1 MLYLGIDQHSKQLT
15 VCVREDAG
23 RVIMRRQVSTEPA
36 RVVTFFDEIQAT
48 SQDQDGFA
56 VALEVCGFNDWLI
69 VLLENYACR
78 HLVLIHPD
86 KRSKRKTDR
95 RDANAL
101 GEMLW
106 LNRERLAAG
115 GGKLQGLRR
124 VVIPSALDQQARE
137 LTALRQRAAQRR
149 TRTVN
154 QVQNILRRHNLMWEC
169 PTKGFQTIK
178 VAKWLK
184 AMIDQPPPVM
194 SRADWIALVHL
205 LEQWKL
211 WEDQL
216 LDAEATIRKMAADN
230 PAVKLLRTLPGVS
243 DYSGLALACRI
254 GSIERF
260 PRPRSLAN
268 YFGLTP
274 GCRNSGET
282 TDRLGSITKDG
293 SRIARFILAQLVL
306 HVLKQDGRMRIWYA
320 GIKKRRGSKIARVA
334 VMRRLATI
342 MWHMLK
348 RQEPYVMGGPPPRR
362 LTSTEKSKAGARS

>member
-15 VCVREDAG
+15 VCVREEAG

-36 RVVTFFDEIQAT
+36 RVLAFFDEIQVA
-48 SQDQDGFA
+48 SQDQAGFA

-69 VLLENYACR
+69 VLLEKYECR
-78 HLVLIHPD
+78 HIVLIHPD

-101 GEMLW
+101 GEVLW

-115 GGKLQGLRR
+115 RKLQGLRQ
-124 VVIPSALDQQARE
+124 VVIPTAQDQQARE
-137 LTALRQRAAQRR
+137 LTALRQRVAQRR
-149 TRTVN
+149 TRTIN
-154 QVQNILRRHNLMWEC
+154 QVQNVLRRHNLMWDC

-178 VAKWLK
+178 VSKWLRD
-184 AMIDQPPPVM
+184 MTEHLPPQM
-194 SRADWIALVHL
+194 SRADWITLVHL
-205 LEQWKL
+205 LEQWRMC
-211 WEDQL
+211 DNQL
-216 LDAEATIRKMAADN
+216 LDAEAEIRGMSADN
-230 PAVKLLRTLPGVS
+230 AAVKLLRTVPGVS

-293 SRIARFILAQLVL
+293 SRIARFILGQLVL
-306 HVLKQDGRMRIWYA
+306 HVLKQDGQMRIWYA

-334 VMRRLATI
+334 VMRRLTTI

-348 RQEPYVMGGPPPRR
+348 RQEAYVVGGPPRR
-362 LTSTEKSKAGARS
+362 LTAAEKSKAKTRS

>member
-15 VCVREDAG
+15 VSVRDEAG

-36 RVVTFFDEIQAT
+36 RAVTFFDEIQAA
-48 SQDQDGFA
+48 SRDQAGFA

-69 VLLENYACR
+69 VLLEKYACR
-78 HLVLIHPD
+78 HIVLIHPD

-101 GEMLW
+101 GEVLW
-106 LNRERLAAG
+106 LNRERLAA

-124 VVIPSALDQQARE
+124 VVIPSAEDQQARE
-137 LTALRQRAAQRR
+137 LTALRQRVAQRR
-149 TRTVN
+149 TRTIN
-154 QVQNILRRHNLMWEC
+154 QVQNVLRRHNLMWQC
-169 PTKGFQTIK
+169 PTKGFQTVK
-178 VAKWLK
+178 VSKWLRD
-184 AMIDQPPPVM
+184 MIANPRPEM
-194 SRADWIALVHL
+194 SHADHVTLVHL
-205 LEQWKL
+205 VEQWKL
-211 WEDQL
+211 WDNQL
-216 LDAEATIRKMAADN
+216 SDAEATIRGMAAEN
-230 PAVKLLRTLPGVS
+230 PAVKLLRTVPGVS

-254 GSIERF
+254 GSIDRF

-293 SRIARFILAQLVL
+293 SRIARFILGQLVL
-306 HVLKQDGRMRIWYA
+306 HVLKQDGSMRSWYA

-334 VMRRLATI
+334 VMRRLTTI
-342 MWHMLK
+342 MWHILK
-348 RQEPYVMGGPPPRR
+348 HQKAYVVGGTPRER
-362 LTSTEKSKAGARS
+362 LSGKKSKTGAKN